1 MQVVGTLQELD
12 AKLRDIDAA
21 AAESDDAAR
30 RVFASFRM
38 DFAAL
43 NRSMP
48 EDPFSDDYYRFQMS
62 VYENISGR
70 SYAVSN
76 EVSAFDVP
84 SMVRRPFPYSSGST
98 ATAGMHL
105 SAMGFVIG
113 NLRLQPGARV
123 LEFGPGW
130 GNTTLA
136 LASLGFNVTAVD
148 VEANFCELI
157 RARAALNGVSIQ
169 VVNADFFWCEG
180 VSEPYDAILFYEC
193 FHHCS
198 DHMRLLRGLHR
209 ALKPHGRVFLGA
221 EPIKEDFPL
230 PWGMRLDG
238 ESLWAIRQN
247 GWMELGFN
255 SSYFAEALRR
265 TGWLGSVQVSKDV
278 GWANLWE
285 LEEQCGQDVTIGV
298 SDPRVESLVGVRG
311 ENAIAAAGSG
321 PGYIVYGPRVA
332 LAAGGW
338 SGGLRLTPGTER
350 RGEVVLDVCSE
361 YGQRVHACAEIDL
374 GRDCAGTDLIEVPF
388 ELPSMVKNLEIRLFG
403 KPQTVVSVEA
413 VCFSRPK
420 A

>member
-1 MQVVGTLQELD
+1 MQVIGTLQELD
-12 AKLRDIDAA
+12 EKLKEIDIA

-30 RVFASFRM
+30 RVFASFEM
-38 DFAAL
+38 DFTAL
-43 NRSMP
+43 NKRMP
-48 EDPFSDDYYRFQMS
+48 KDPFSDDYYRFQMG
-62 VYENISGR
+62 VYESISGR
-70 SYAVSN
+70 DYAVSN

-105 SAMGFVIG
+105 SAMGFVIS
-113 NLRLQPGARV
+113 NLKLQPGARV

-136 LASLGFNVTAVD
+136 LASLGFSVTAVD
-148 VEANFCELI
+148 IEANFCELI
-157 RARAALNGVSIQ
+157 RARAVLNGVSIQ
-169 VVNADFFWCEG
+169 VENADFFWCEK

-198 DHMRLLRGLHR
+198 DHIRLLRGLHR

-230 PWGMRLDG
+230 PWGLRLDG
-238 ESLWAIRQN
+238 ESLWAIRKN

-255 SSYFAEALRR
+255 NSYFAEALRR

-285 LEEQCGQDVTIGV
+285 LEEQYEQDVTIGI
-298 SDPRVESLVGVRG
+298 SDPRIESLVGVRG
-311 ENAIAAAGSG
+311 ETTIAVAGSG
-321 PGYIVYGPRVA
+321 PGYIVYGPRVTLVA
-332 LAAGGW
+332 GEWAGGV
-338 SGGLRLTPGTER
+338 RLTPGAQR
-350 RGEVVLDVCSE
+350 RGEVVLDICSD
-361 YGQRVHACAEIDL
+361 YGQRVYALVELDL
-374 GRDCAGTDLIEVPF
+374 GKDYTDTGLIEVRF
-388 ELPSMVKNLEIRLFG
+388 NIPSVVRNLEIRLFG
-403 KPQTVVSVEA
+403 KAQAVVSVES
-413 VCFSRPK
+413 VYFSRPK